1 MTFKINDVEAEVSP
15 LTINS
20 LKELASLLYDSKGNF
35 VGIEKLFEKVNDFMK
50 KVVFRGNKDVKDV
63 DFGEIPYDQFD
74 DIVAFFLEKNPKA
87 KQRLLELTK
96 TLGIN
101 PTALMDGL

>member
-1 MTFKINDVEAEVSP
+1 MTFKINDIEAEVSP

-20 LKELASLLYDSKGNF
+20 LKELAGLLYDSKGNF
-35 VGIEKLFEKVNDFMK
+35 VGMNKLFERVNDFMK
-50 KVVFRGNKDVKDV
+50 KVVFRGNPDIKDI

-74 DIVAFFLEKNPKA
+74 EIVAFFLEKNPKA

-96 TLGIN
+96 SLGIN
-101 PTALMDGL
+101 PTALTAGL